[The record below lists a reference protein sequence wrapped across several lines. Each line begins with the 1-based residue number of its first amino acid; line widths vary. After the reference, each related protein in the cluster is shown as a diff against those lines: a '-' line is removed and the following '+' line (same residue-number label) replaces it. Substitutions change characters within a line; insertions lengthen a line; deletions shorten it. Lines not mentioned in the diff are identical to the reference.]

1 MRAMQR
7 TIRTMISRYTVRVS
21 LAAGLFVLLA
31 MGSFAQG
38 QGGLVPTG
46 PPPDAT
52 FVFTG
57 DVIGYLDPCG

>member
-1 MRAMQR
+1 
-7 TIRTMISRYTVRVS
+7 MISRYTVRVS